1 MTFTKRRAARTV
13 ALLAAISIAA
23 AVAPATSTLGAT
35 KAKAKVKTTP
45 ATNFPTLKPPTGAV
59 FTIGM
64 TNTEGVPGLDF
75 PDIRTY
81 AQATANYLNKHGGLG
96 GRKIKIETCVA
107 KGSPETSAACGQE
120 LVGKKVDAILL
131 GLDLF
136 PPYAT
141 YTAAG
146 IPVFGTLP
154 ILPTDNT
161 ANALFL
167 GGGNATS
174 MAATAAAAKLH
185 YKAKT
190 VGIVA
195 ADNAGANGTTAAL
208 QASLDKAGI
217 KYKTVK
223 GGDNETDAGYQ
234 GLMREAAKDNP
245 DLLISLYADA
255 GCIGTIRGRAALGI
269 KIPVLT
275 TIICAGRNVRSVV
288 GDDAIGWAFVAAQ
301 TDKDTPEKAIIQAIL
316 APQLKV
322 AADKV
327 DVGALGLGTLGVQ
340 GMMWLAEHGNR
351 LKAKGTK
358 VVTGPALF
366 SYMKTVKDTVVWPQG
381 APMECGAVP
390 KYSAFCAFSFPVGE
404 YTKGGENI
412 TIPGLE
418 NLNVKEYLP

>member
-1 MTFTKRRAARTV
+1 MMVFTQRRALRIGSVV
-13 ALLAAISIAA
+13 AAASLLAGIV
-23 AVAPATSTLGAT
+23 AVAPARAT
-35 KAKAKVKTTP
+35 KKAAAKTTP
-45 ATNFPTLKPPTGAV
+45 ANNFPTLKPPTGPV

-75 PDIRTY
+75 PDIRTF
-81 AQATANYLNKHGGLG
+81 AQATANYLNKHGGIG
-96 GRKIKIETCVA
+96 GRKIKVETCVA

-146 IPVFGTLP
+146 IPVFGALP

-167 GGGNATS
+167 NGGNATS
-174 MAATAAAAKLH
+174 MAATAATAKTY

-190 VGIVA
+190 IGIVA
-195 ADNAGANGTTAAL
+195 ADNAGANGTTATL

-245 DLLISLYADA
+245 DLLVSLYADA

-275 TIICAGRNVRSVV
+275 TIICAGRNVRTVV

-301 TDKDTPEKAIIQAIL
+301 TDRDTPEKAIIQAIL

-327 DVGALGLGTLGVQ
+327 DVGALGLGVLGVQ
-340 GMMWLAEHGNR
+340 GMMWLAEHSNR

-358 VVTGPALF
+358 LTGPALF
-366 SYMKTVKDTVVWPQG
+366 TYMKGVRDTVVWPNG

-390 KYSAFCAFSFPVGE
+390 KYSSFCAFSFPVGE

>member
-1 MTFTKRRAARTV
+1 MTPKNGRALRVGT
-13 ALLAAISIAA
+13 LLAAISLSLSVIGSTSVTAA
-23 AVAPATSTLGAT
+23 T
-35 KAKAKVKTTP
+35 AKAKLTP
-45 ATNFPTLKPPTGAV
+45 ANNFPTLKAPTGAV

-75 PDIRTY
+75 PEIRTF
-81 AQATANYLNKHGGLG
+81 AQASVDYINKHGGMG
-96 GRKIKIETCVA
+96 GRKVKLVTCVA

-120 LVGKKVDAILL
+120 LIGKKVDVVLV

-136 PPYAT
+136 PPYDT

-146 IPVFGTLP
+146 IPVIGVLP
-154 ILPTDNT
+154 ILPGDYK
-161 ANALFL
+161 ANALYL

-174 MAATAAAAKLH
+174 MAATAAAAKVH

-190 VGIVA
+190 VGIVS
-195 ADNAGANGTTAAL
+195 ADNAGANGTAATL

-269 KIPVLT
+269 KIPVIT

-288 GDDAIGWAFVAAQ
+288 GDDALGWAFVAAS
-301 TDKDTPEKAIIQAIL
+301 TDKDTPEKAIMQNTL
-316 APQLKV
+316 AKTLKTTP
-322 AADKV
+322 DKV
-327 DVGALGLGTLGVQ
+327 DVGALGLGFLGVQ
-340 GMMWLAEHGNR
+340 GVMTMAEHANR
-351 LKAKGTK
+351 MKAKGGK
-358 VVTGPALF
+358 VTGPTLYSFIKA
-366 SYMKTVKDTVVWPQG
+366 VRGTVVWPTG
-381 APMECGAVP
+381 APLECGSVP
-390 KYSAFCAFSFPVGE
+390 AYSSVCTFSFPVAA
-404 YTKGGENI
+404 YTKGGENV

-418 NLNVKEYLP
+418 NVSVKDFLP